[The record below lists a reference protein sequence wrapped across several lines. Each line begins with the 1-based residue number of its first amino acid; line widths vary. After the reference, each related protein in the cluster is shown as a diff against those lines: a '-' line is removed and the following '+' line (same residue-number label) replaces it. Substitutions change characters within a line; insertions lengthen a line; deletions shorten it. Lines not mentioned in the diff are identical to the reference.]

1 MAHTTERA
9 TTLLHSHP
17 NLLTTVEKT
26 IADVEEI
33 GMNRETLKWARKL
46 LDRFP
51 AEVQHAATKLQLED
65 TERMWTTLDGTAK
78 ALTHDN
84 AALNHD
90 VDVLTRDLAASKEEV
105 AALSQE
111 NESLRALLADGA
123 DGANGEELEALAA
136 GAKAAN
142 AARRVSLTA
151 VKREGEGGE
160 EERSA
165 KRARK

>member
-26 IADVEEI
+26 IADVEENDT
-33 GMNRETLKWARKL
+33 NRRYLKSARNL

-51 AEVQHAATKLQLED
+51 AEVQLAATKLQLED
-65 TERMWTTLDGTAK
+65 TERMWKTLDGTAK
-78 ALTHDN
+78 ALTRDN
-84 AALNHD
+84 EALTND
-90 VDVLTRDLAASKEEV
+90 NETLTNDLAASKED
-105 AALSQE
+105 

-123 DGANGEELEALAA
+123 NGEELAALAA

-142 AARRVSLTA
+142 AARRVSRVSLAA
-151 VKREGEGGE
+151 VKREGEGGGE
-160 EERSA
+160 E
-165 KRARK
+165 KRASKRTRK